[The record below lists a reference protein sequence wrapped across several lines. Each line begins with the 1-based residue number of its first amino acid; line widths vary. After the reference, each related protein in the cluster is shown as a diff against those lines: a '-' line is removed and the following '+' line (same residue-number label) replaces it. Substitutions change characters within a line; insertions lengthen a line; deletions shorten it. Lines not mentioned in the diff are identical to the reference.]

1 MESHTMKKQIILFT
15 FLLAVFT
22 LSGCQKDSKESPH
35 NSQKII
41 VGTSADNPP
50 FEFLKD
56 GKVVG
61 FDIALMTE
69 IGKQLNMDIEIKDMN
84 FDGIL
89 GSLTSKRIDA
99 AIAGL
104 SATNERKKAMDF
116 TQSYHT
122 STISMVF
129 LKDSAGK
136 SESDISNKSVGV
148 QAGTMYEAYANGDL
162 HQKVSSYTVKSL
174 PRIPDLIQD
183 LKSGRIVCII
193 SGTAEAMSIETN
205 HPGTTSL
212 VLQED
217 PGFAIALPKGS
228 PLTEKI
234 NVAIDALKKNGK
246 IAQLQNE
253 WLKSSS

>member
-1 MESHTMKKQIILFT
+1 MNKQTIFT
-15 FLLAVFT
+15 TLLVAVSM
-22 LSGCQKDSKESPH
+22 LSGCKEKGSQSTT
-35 NSQKII
+35 NSLKIV

-56 GKVVG
+56 GKIVG
-61 FDIALMTE
+61 FDIALINE
-69 IGKQLNMDIEIKDMN
+69 IGKQLKMDVEIKDMN

-104 SATNERKKAMDF
+104 SATAERKKAVDF
-116 TQSYHT
+116 TQNYHS

-129 LKDSAGK
+129 LTDSGIK
-136 SESDISNKSVGV
+136 SEKDVTDKTIGV
-148 QAGTMYEAYANGDL
+148 QAGTLFEAYANGDL
-162 HQKVSSYTVKSL
+162 HNKISAYTVKSL

-193 SGTAEAMSIETN
+193 IGTAEAQNIMAN

-212 VLQED
+212 VIHND
-217 PGFAIALPKGS
+217 PGFAIALPK
-228 PLTEKI
+228 
-234 NVAIDALKKNGK
+234 
-246 IAQLQNE
+246 E
-253 WLKSSS
+253 WQDSTTTK